1 MTDRHFHLR
10 LTCNYETDKNDV
22 TDLAVEIWV
31 DDEWKNLHLST
42 KSPGFLL
49 LVYGLFSCQHLYM
62 RTNSAERNLILKS
75 ATGELKLTAGEFW
88 NIKNVDVVFNTK
100 LKSGQPSDDDIAYII
115 ERMGHCPVSTN
126 LPADLKINS
135 EIHFEQEK
143 QQIPHFDQAPSTI
156 EKSESGSFCNMD
168 GPDFSNVETVELSP
182 EPSPA
187 DYQAAMQ
194 IANRVADH
202 KLENHMLLSW
212 YDKDRDFESPQHASE
227 CHANSP
233 LPGYVDYGVYHGATL
248 KVDIEHGRFV
258 FFYLPVDF

>member
-10 LTCNYETDKNDV
+10 LNCNYETDKNDV
-22 TDLAVEIWV
+22 TDLAVEMWV
-31 DDEWKNLHLST
+31 DDQWKPLHLSV

-62 RTNSAERNLILKS
+62 RTNSAERNLPLES

-88 NIKNVDVVFNTK
+88 NITDVAIDFRVK
-100 LKSGQPSDDDIAYII
+100 LKSGRPSDDDIDYII
-115 ERMGHCPVSTN
+115 ERMGHCPVSSNITN
-126 LPADLKINS
+126 DIEKNATV
-135 EIHFEQEK
+135 HFE
-143 QQIPHFDQAPSTI
+143 PASTVVD
-156 EKSESGSFCNMD
+156 EAESGSFCNMA
-168 GPDFSNVETVELSP
+168 GPDFSNVETVDLKPDS
-182 EPSPA
+182 SPA
-187 DYQAAMQ
+187 DYQVAMQ

-248 KVDIEHGRFV
+248 KVDIEEGRFV

>member
-1 MTDRHFHLR
+1 MPDKNFHLR
-10 LTCNYETDKNDV
+10 LACNYKTDKNDV
-22 TDLAVEIWV
+22 TDLAVEIWT
-31 DDEWKNLHLST
+31 DGEWKTLHLST

-62 RTNSAERNLILKS
+62 RTNSAERNLILES

-88 NIKNVDVVFNTK
+88 NIQSVDVTFNVK
-100 LKSGQPSDDDIAYII
+100 LKSGQPSDDDVAYII
-115 ERMGHCPVSTN
+115 DRMGHCPVSSN
-126 LPADLKINS
+126 ISADIDKKS
-135 EIHFEQEK
+135 TIHFEQVATRQDK
-143 QQIPHFDQAPSTI
+143 P
-156 EKSESGSFCNMD
+156 ESGSFCNME
-168 GPDFSNVETVELSP
+168 GPDFSNVETVDLSP

-187 DYQAAMQ
+187 DYQVAMQ

-248 KVDIEHGRFV
+248 KVDIEDGRFV

>member
-10 LTCNYETDKNDV
+10 LSCNYETDKNDV
-22 TDLAVEIWV
+22 TNLNVEIRL
-31 DDEWKNLHLST
+31 DDEWKTLHLNV

-62 RTNSAERNLILKS
+62 RTNSTERNLILES
-75 ATGELKLTAGEFW
+75 ATGELNLTAGELW
-88 NIKNVDVVFNTK
+88 NIQNIDVTFNVK
-100 LKSGQPSDDDIAYII
+100 LKSGQPSEDDIAYIV

-126 LPADLKINS
+126 LPS
-135 EIHFEQEK
+135 ELLIKSSVHFEQKKKSSAHFAESLITTEK
-143 QQIPHFDQAPSTI
+143 P
-156 EKSESGSFCNMD
+156 ESGSYCNMD
-168 GPDFSNVETVELSP
+168 GPDFSNVETVSLKP

-187 DYQAAMQ
+187 DYQVAMQ
-194 IANRVADH
+194 IANKVADE
-202 KLENHMLLSW
+202 KLEDYMLLSW
-212 YDKDRDFESPQHASE
+212 YDKDRDFESPQHSSE

-248 KVDIEHGRFV
+248 KVDIEEGRFV

>member
-1 MTDRHFHLR
+1 MSDRHFHLR
-10 LTCNYETDKNDV
+10 LSCNYEGKDNNV
-22 TDLAVEIWV
+22 TDLAVEIRL
-31 DDEWKNLHLST
+31 DGEWKTLHLSV

-62 RTNSAERNLILKS
+62 RTNSAERNLILES
-75 ATGELKLTAGEFW
+75 ATGELELTASEYW
-88 NIKNVDVVFNTK
+88 AIKSVAVNFNAK
-100 LKSGQPSDDDIAYII
+100 LKSGQPGDDDIAYII
-115 ERMGHCPVSTN
+115 NRMGHCPVSTN
-126 LPADLKINS
+126 IPADIDKKS
-135 EIHFEQEK
+135 SVCFAAAEA
-143 QQIPHFDQAPSTI
+143 IPATTDTS
-156 EKSESGSFCNMD
+156 SFCNMD
-168 GPDFSNVETVELSP
+168 GPDFSNVETVSLHP

-187 DYQAAMQ
+187 DYQLAMK
-194 IANRVADH
+194 IANEVADH

-248 KVDIEHGRFV
+248 KVDIEDGRFV

>member
-1 MTDRHFHLR
+1 MTDRRFHLR
-10 LTCNYETDKNDV
+10 LSCNYETDKNDV
-22 TDLAVEIWV
+22 TDLLVEILL
-31 DDEWKNLHLST
+31 DNEWKTLHLSV
-42 KSPGFLL
+42 KSAGFLL

-62 RTNSAERNLILKS
+62 RTNSAERNLILQS

-88 NIKNVDVVFNTK
+88 NIQSVDVTFNVK
-100 LKSGQPSDDDIAYII
+100 LKSGQPGDDDIAYII
-115 ERMGHCPVSTN
+115 ERMGHCPVSSN
-126 LPADLKINS
+126 IPADIDKKSIV
-135 EIHFEQEK
+135 HFEQITAAIE
-143 QQIPHFDQAPSTI
+143 ATEPS
-156 EKSESGSFCNMD
+156 SFCNMD
-168 GPDFSNVETVELSP
+168 GPDFSNVETVELNP
-182 EPSPA
+182 EPSPD
-187 DYQAAMQ
+187 DYQLAMQ

-248 KVDIEHGRFV
+248 KVDIEEGRFV

>member
-10 LTCNYETDKNDV
+10 LSCNYETDNNDV
-22 TDLAVEIWV
+22 TDLLVEILL
-31 DDEWKNLHLST
+31 DNEWKTLHLSV

-49 LVYGLFSCQHLYM
+49 LVYGLLSCQHLYM
-62 RTNSAERNLILKS
+62 RTNSAERNLILES

-88 NIKNVDVVFNTK
+88 NIQNIDVTFNVK
-100 LKSGQPSDDDIAYII
+100 LKSGQPSDDDIEYIT

-126 LPADLKINS
+126 LPS
-135 EIHFEQEK
+135 ELQIKSVIHFEQKKKSAVHFVESLITTEK
-143 QQIPHFDQAPSTI
+143 P
-156 EKSESGSFCNMD
+156 ESGSYCNMD
-168 GPDFSNVETVELSP
+168 GPDFSNVETVSLKP

-187 DYQAAMQ
+187 DYQVAMK
-194 IANRVADH
+194 IANKVADE
-202 KLENHMLLSW
+202 KLEDYMLLSW
-212 YDKDRDFESPQHASE
+212 YDKDRDFESPQHSSE

-248 KVDIEHGRFV
+248 KVDIEEGRFV